1 MVETIAALPAEAD
14 RPIWSVM
21 IPAYNC
27 AHYLRETLAGV
38 LAQDPGADRM
48 QIEVVDDCSSD
59 DPKAVVD
66 ELGAGRVE
74 YYRQAQNV
82 GHVGNFNTCIERAR
96 GRLVHILHGDDTVRD
111 RFYQTMQQPFHDHPE
126 IGAAFCRHVYVSESG
141 EEKTTA
147 RLHQSKS
154 GIFDN
159 AAYRLATDVGI
170 QPPAVVVRRSVYE
183 RLGGFDS
190 RLRVAGEDL
199 EMWVRI
205 AASYPVWYETTPL
218 ADYHRRPGSLVS
230 SSARSGAAVR
240 DYRKTI
246 DLFLQHLD
254 PERRAEA
261 YRKARRRC
269 ADWAV
274 LQARELTDAG
284 DRSGALAQLRE
295 ALISEP
301 SPRVALRAAKT
312 VACMLGGSPTTKARP

>member
-1 MVETIAALPAEAD
+1 
-14 RPIWSVM
+14 M
-21 IPAYNC
+21 IPTYNC
-27 AHYLRETLAGV
+27 AEYLGETLTSV
-38 LAQDPGADRM
+38 LAQDPGPEHM

-59 DPKAVVD
+59 HPKVVVD
-66 ELGAGRVE
+66 EFSAGRVD
-74 YYRQAQNV
+74 YYRHTQNI
-82 GHVGNFNTCIERAR
+82 GHVRNFNTCIERSR
-96 GRLVHILHGDDTVRD
+96 GRLVHILHGDDTVGD

-126 IGAAFCRHVYVSESG
+126 IGAAFCRHVYVAERG
-141 EEKTTA
+141 EERATA
-147 RLHQSKS
+147 RLHQSES

-159 AAYRLATDVGI
+159 AAYRLATEVGI

-183 RLGGFDS
+183 RLGGVDT

-205 AASYPVWYETTPL
+205 AASYPMWYETTPL
-218 ADYHRRPGSLVS
+218 AEYHRRPGSLVS
-230 SSARSGAAVR
+230 GSARSGAAVR

-246 DLFLQHLD
+246 DLFLEHLD
-254 PERRAEA
+254 PGRRAEA

-274 LQARELTDAG
+274 LQARELTEAG
-284 DRSGALAQLRE
+284 DRFGALAQLRE

-312 VACMLGGSPTTKARP
+312 VAHMLSGAPTARARP